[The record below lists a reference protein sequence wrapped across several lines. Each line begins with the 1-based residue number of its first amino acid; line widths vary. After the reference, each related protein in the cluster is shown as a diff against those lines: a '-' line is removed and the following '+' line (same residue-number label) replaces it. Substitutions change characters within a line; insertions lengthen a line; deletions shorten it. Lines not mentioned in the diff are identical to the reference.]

1 MLVLQYKFLE
11 LLSHFDL
18 CNHVLQIK
26 YQYLQ
31 TGIYFGQIKRQT
43 KIVYLIK

>member
-11 LLSHFDL
+11 LLSHFEL
-18 CNHVLQIK
+18 CIHVLQIK

-31 TGIYFGQIKRQT
+31 TGSYFGQIKKQT
-43 KIVYLIK
+43 KIVS